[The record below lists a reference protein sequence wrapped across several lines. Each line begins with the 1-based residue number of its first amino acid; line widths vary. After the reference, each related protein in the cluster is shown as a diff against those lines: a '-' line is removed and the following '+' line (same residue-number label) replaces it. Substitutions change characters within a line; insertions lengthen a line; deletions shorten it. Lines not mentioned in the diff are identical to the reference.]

1 MAAERKK
8 EEPTFYRAWHRPDK
22 LESGIRIELERSVEF
37 NSYRV
42 DCSNLAEL
50 VKLPLTEL
58 QAKRKDGAA
67 AEKTIFEKVQAA
79 AQEWETQAAQ
89 TMLLDRALEY
99 IHTLEVKHTSN
110 EWKQQKDG
118 AWEISNRVYNMR
130 YKISQELDGKR
141 NGQWLVTWGIA
152 LNRPSRPAT
161 EKYYYSGDIM
171 VVELKKKYYNA
182 EAEAQHYIQGRF
194 DVYVH
199 LFTELSPPIPDKYKR
214 HFCINGVLLP
224 GYTVAPPERAPQ
236 EVADELLTLLN
247 DSDIALPPTAE
258 REPAKAPEEP
268 TPKPT
273 PEKSAAPKSPNPSRP
288 SAKKKQASKKQTTQV
303 R

>member
-37 NSYRV
+37 DSYRV
-42 DCSNLAEL
+42 DRSNLAEL

-58 QAKRKDGAA
+58 QSKRKDGAA
-67 AEKTIFEKVQAA
+67 AEKTIFEKVQDA

-99 IHTLEVKHTSN
+99 IRTPEVKHTSN

-161 EKYYYSGDIM
+161 EKYYYTGDIM

-182 EAEAQHYIQGRF
+182 EAEVQHYIQSRF

-199 LFTELSPPIPDKYKR
+199 LFTELSPPIPYKYKR

-258 REPAKAPEEP
+258 QGPAKAPEES

-273 PEKSAAPKSPNPSRP
+273 AGKSAASKSPNPSRP
-288 SAKKKQASKKQTTQV
+288 SAKKKQASKKQPTHV